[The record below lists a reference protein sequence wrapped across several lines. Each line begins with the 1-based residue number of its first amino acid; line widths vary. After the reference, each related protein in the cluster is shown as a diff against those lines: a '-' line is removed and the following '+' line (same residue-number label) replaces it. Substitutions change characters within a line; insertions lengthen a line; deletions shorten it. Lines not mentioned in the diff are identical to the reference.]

1 MSRLLGL
8 LGGTFDPVH
17 NGHLRAALDVCE
29 AGQLDQLRLLP
40 CHIPPHRQ
48 TPRVDAATRLQL
60 LQAAI
65 HGEEPRLVVDDREL
79 RRDAV
84 SYTVDTLHSLHLDF
98 PAARLCLLLGTDT
111 FNGLPS
117 WHRWRELG
125 ELAHLVVMQRPD
137 FSATDDPVLA
147 RWMRERRTEDW
158 TDLRA
163 EPFGRVLF
171 QPVAQLGISA
181 SLVRQRLAAG
191 RSARYLV
198 PEPVWQQ
205 IQQQQLYAAP

>member
-29 AGQLDQLRLLP
+29 AGDLEQLRLLP

-84 SYTVDTLHSLHLDF
+84 SYTVDTLHSVHLDF
-98 PAARLCLLLGTDT
+98 PGARLCLLLGTDS
-111 FNGLPS
+111 FNSLPS

-137 FSATDDPVLA
+137 ISVTDDPMLA
-147 RWMRERRTEDW
+147 RWLHGRRTDDW
-158 TDLRA
+158 ADLRD
-163 EPFGRVLF
+163 EPVGRVLF

-181 SLVRQRLAAG
+181 SMVRERLAAG

-205 IQQQQLYAAP
+205 IQQQHLYAGA

>member
-29 AGQLDQLRLLP
+29 AGELDQLRLLP
-40 CHIPPHRQ
+40 CHIPPHRE
-48 TPRVDAATRLQL
+48 TPRVDAATRLDL

-65 HGEEPRLVVDDREL
+65 RGEEPQLVVDDREL

-84 SYTVDTLHSLHLDF
+84 SYTIDTLHSLHLDF
-98 PAARLCLLLGTDT
+98 PAAHLCLLLGMDS
-111 FNGLPS
+111 FNSLPS

-125 ELAHLVVMQRPD
+125 ELAHLVVMRRPAID
-137 FSATDDPVLA
+137 ETDDPVLA
-147 RWMRERRTEDW
+147 RWLHERRTADW
-158 TDLRA
+158 ADLRDEA
-163 EPFGRVLF
+163 AGRVLF

-181 SLVRQRLAAG
+181 SMVRERLAAG
-191 RSARYLV
+191 RSARYLL
-198 PEPVWQQ
+198 PESVWQQ
-205 IQQQQLYAAP
+205 IQEQKLYAGP

>member
-29 AGQLDQLRLLP
+29 AGGLDQLRLLP

-79 RRDAV
+79 QRNAV
-84 SYTVDTLHSLHLDF
+84 SYTVDTLHSMHLDF
-98 PAARLCLLLGTDT
+98 PGARLCLLLGTDS
-111 FNGLPS
+111 FNSLTS

-137 FSATDDPVLA
+137 ISETDDPVLA
-147 RWMRERRTEDW
+147 RWLRGRRTEDW
-158 TDLRA
+158 ADLRY
-163 EPFGRVLF
+163 ESVGRVLF

-181 SLVRQRLAAG
+181 SMVRERLAAG
-191 RSARYLV
+191 RSARYLL

-205 IQQQQLYAAP
+205 IQQQQLYAGM